1 MPRTHISMG
10 DAGITPRSVTRRD
23 ALRLF
28 MGAGVCA
35 TFFPAVARAE
45 TTQEKLDAAQLSY
58 DEAQSKLDQIG
69 QEYSAIADQLSQ
81 TQAQVGDLSS
91 QIDAKQAEI
100 EQKQTEIDAKQAE
113 VEAKQQ
119 QLGDRM
125 CSAYKSGGSS
135 VLDILLSSATFE
147 ELTSN
152 IYYLDKISAA
162 DQAMISEVKDL
173 KAELE
178 SQKSSLEA
186 EKAELESQ
194 KSQLESLQSQQE
206 QQLEEAQAKQAEAQD
221 LVSNL
226 SSEVKE
232 LMAQRDAELL
242 AAQKAAEEAARQ
254 VRRLRLG
261 RQPDHHGQRQPC
273 RRAVGRLLRA
283 VPGLRPV
290 RRMGHARVC
299 RGGPERRRWQRV
311 RHVQLVLLHV
321 RFQHPA
327 GHDRRMPVRPVQL
340 CGRDLR
346 SRGHLPGQQ
355 HGARQRERPS
365 AHEQPLCLGE
375 RVQRHVHRA
384 LRLAG
389 RRGALVALPKGSHDS
404 DGPGPCWRLPQ
415 PACLILPGACIWPPD
430 HLRWQKA

>member
-1 MPRTHISMG
+1 MSRKRIDSSEVGLTPRT
-10 DAGITPRSVTRRD
+10 VTRRD
-23 ALRLF
+23 ALRILI
-28 MGAGVCA
+28 GAGMCA
-35 TFFPAVARAE
+35 VLSPVIARAA

-194 KSQLESLQSQQE
+194 KSELETLQAQQE

-254 VRRLRLG
+254 EEERRKAAAAAAAAAANKNNGSSGGSGSGGSQTITGNGSLAAVQSAAYSVPSPGSGLCAAWVTRVFAAAGLNVGGGNACDMYNWYCYTSVSNIQPGMIVACPSAPYSSAAVIYGHVGIYLGNNTVRDNASGRLRTSSLSAWVSEYSVTSTVRCGWLG
-261 RQPDHHGQRQPC
+261 G
-273 RRAVGRLLRA
+273 
-283 VPGLRPV
+283 
-290 RRMGHARVC
+290 
-299 RGGPERRRWQRV
+299 
-311 RHVQLVLLHV
+311 
-321 RFQHPA
+321 
-327 GHDRRMPVRPVQL
+327 
-340 CGRDLR
+340 
-346 SRGHLPGQQ
+346 
-355 HGARQRERPS
+355 
-365 AHEQPLCLGE
+365 
-375 RVQRHVHRA
+375 
-384 LRLAG
+384 
-389 RRGALVALPKGSHDS
+389 VALS
-404 DGPGPCWRLPQ
+404 
-415 PACLILPGACIWPPD
+415 
-430 HLRWQKA
+430 

>member
-1 MPRTHISMG
+1 MSRKRIDSSEVGLTPRT
-10 DAGITPRSVTRRD
+10 VTRRD
-23 ALRLF
+23 ALRILI
-28 MGAGVCA
+28 GAGMCA
-35 TFFPAVARAE
+35 VLSPAIARAA

-91 QIDAKQAEI
+91 QIDAKQAE
-100 EQKQTEIDAKQAE
+100 

-119 QLGDRM
+119 QLGERM

-178 SQKSSLEA
+178 SQKSSLET

-194 KSQLESLQSQQE
+194 KSELETLQAQQE

-254 VRRLRLG
+254 EEERRKAAAAAANKNNGSSGGSSSGGSQTITGNGSLAAVQSAAYSVPSPGSGLCAAWVTRVFAAAGLNVGGGNACDMYNWYCYTSVSNIQPGMIVACPSAPYSSAAMIYGHVGIYLGNNTVRDNASGRLRTSSLSAWVSEYSVTSTVRCGWLG
-261 RQPDHHGQRQPC
+261 G
-273 RRAVGRLLRA
+273 
-283 VPGLRPV
+283 
-290 RRMGHARVC
+290 
-299 RGGPERRRWQRV
+299 
-311 RHVQLVLLHV
+311 
-321 RFQHPA
+321 
-327 GHDRRMPVRPVQL
+327 
-340 CGRDLR
+340 
-346 SRGHLPGQQ
+346 
-355 HGARQRERPS
+355 
-365 AHEQPLCLGE
+365 
-375 RVQRHVHRA
+375 
-384 LRLAG
+384 
-389 RRGALVALPKGSHDS
+389 VALS
-404 DGPGPCWRLPQ
+404 
-415 PACLILPGACIWPPD
+415 
-430 HLRWQKA
+430 

>member
-1 MPRTHISMG
+1 MSRKRIDSSEVGLTPRT
-10 DAGITPRSVTRRD
+10 VTRRD
-23 ALRLF
+23 ALRILI
-28 MGAGVCA
+28 GAGMCA
-35 TFFPAVARAE
+35 VLSPVIARAA

-178 SQKSSLEA
+178 SQKSSLET

-194 KSQLESLQSQQE
+194 KSELETLQAQQE

-242 AAQKAAEEAARQ
+242 AAQKAAEEAARREEERRKAAAAANKNNGSSGGSGSGGSQ
-254 VRRLRLG
+254 TITGNGSLAAVQSAAYSVPSPGSGLCAAWVTRVFAAAGLNVGGGNACDMYNWYCYTSVSNIQPGMIVACPSAPYSSAAVIYGHVGIYLGNNTVRDNASGRLRTSSLSSWVSEYSVTSTVRCGWLG
-261 RQPDHHGQRQPC
+261 G
-273 RRAVGRLLRA
+273 
-283 VPGLRPV
+283 
-290 RRMGHARVC
+290 
-299 RGGPERRRWQRV
+299 
-311 RHVQLVLLHV
+311 
-321 RFQHPA
+321 
-327 GHDRRMPVRPVQL
+327 
-340 CGRDLR
+340 
-346 SRGHLPGQQ
+346 
-355 HGARQRERPS
+355 
-365 AHEQPLCLGE
+365 
-375 RVQRHVHRA
+375 
-384 LRLAG
+384 
-389 RRGALVALPKGSHDS
+389 VALS
-404 DGPGPCWRLPQ
+404 
-415 PACLILPGACIWPPD
+415 
-430 HLRWQKA
+430 

>member
-1 MPRTHISMG
+1 MSRKRIDSSEVGLTPRT
-10 DAGITPRSVTRRD
+10 VTRRD
-23 ALRLF
+23 ALRILI
-28 MGAGVCA
+28 GAGMCA
-35 TFFPAVARAE
+35 VLSPVIARAA

-178 SQKSSLEA
+178 RQKS
-186 EKAELESQ
+186 ELET
-194 KSQLESLQSQQE
+194 LQAQQE

-242 AAQKAAEEAARQ
+242 AAQQAAEEAARREEERRKAAAAANKNNGSSGGSSSGGSGSGGSQ
-254 VRRLRLG
+254 TITGNGSLAAVQSAAYSVPSPGSGLCAAWVTRVFAAAGLNVGGGNACDMYNWYCYTSVSNIQPGMIVACPSAPYSSAAVIYGHVGIYLGNNTVRDNASGRLRTSSLSAWVSEYSVTSTVRCGWLG
-261 RQPDHHGQRQPC
+261 G
-273 RRAVGRLLRA
+273 
-283 VPGLRPV
+283 
-290 RRMGHARVC
+290 
-299 RGGPERRRWQRV
+299 
-311 RHVQLVLLHV
+311 
-321 RFQHPA
+321 
-327 GHDRRMPVRPVQL
+327 
-340 CGRDLR
+340 
-346 SRGHLPGQQ
+346 
-355 HGARQRERPS
+355 
-365 AHEQPLCLGE
+365 
-375 RVQRHVHRA
+375 
-384 LRLAG
+384 
-389 RRGALVALPKGSHDS
+389 VALS
-404 DGPGPCWRLPQ
+404 
-415 PACLILPGACIWPPD
+415 
-430 HLRWQKA
+430 

>member
-1 MPRTHISMG
+1 MSRKRIDSSEVGLTPRT
-10 DAGITPRSVTRRD
+10 VTRRD
-23 ALRLF
+23 ALRILI
-28 MGAGVCA
+28 GAGMCA
-35 TFFPAVARAE
+35 VLSPAIAHAA

-178 SQKSSLEA
+178 SQKSSLET

-194 KSQLESLQSQQE
+194 KSELETLQAQQE

-242 AAQKAAEEAARQ
+242 AAQKAAEEAARREEERRKAAAAANKNNGSSGGSSSGGSQ
-254 VRRLRLG
+254 TITGNGSLAAVQSAAYSVPSPGSGLCAAWVTRVFAAAGLNVGGGNACDMYNWYCYTSVSNIQPGMIVACPSAPYSSAAVIYGHVGIYLGNNTVRDNASGRLRTSSLSAWVSEYSVTSTVRCGWLG
-261 RQPDHHGQRQPC
+261 G
-273 RRAVGRLLRA
+273 
-283 VPGLRPV
+283 
-290 RRMGHARVC
+290 
-299 RGGPERRRWQRV
+299 
-311 RHVQLVLLHV
+311 
-321 RFQHPA
+321 
-327 GHDRRMPVRPVQL
+327 
-340 CGRDLR
+340 
-346 SRGHLPGQQ
+346 
-355 HGARQRERPS
+355 
-365 AHEQPLCLGE
+365 
-375 RVQRHVHRA
+375 
-384 LRLAG
+384 
-389 RRGALVALPKGSHDS
+389 VALS
-404 DGPGPCWRLPQ
+404 
-415 PACLILPGACIWPPD
+415 
-430 HLRWQKA
+430 

>member
-1 MPRTHISMG
+1 MSRKRIDSSEVGLTPRT
-10 DAGITPRSVTRRD
+10 VTRRD
-23 ALRLF
+23 ALRILI
-28 MGAGVCA
+28 GAGMCA
-35 TFFPAVARAE
+35 VLSPVIARAA

-113 VEAKQQ
+113 VEAKQE

-254 VRRLRLG
+254 EEERRKAAAAAAAAAANKNNGSSGGSGSGGSQTITGNGSLAAVQSAAYSVPSPGSGLCAAWVTRVFAAAGLNVGGGNACDMYNWYCYTSVSNIQPGMIVACPSAPYSSAAVIYGHVGIYLGNNTVRDNASGRLRTSSLSAWVSEYSVTSTVRCGWLG
-261 RQPDHHGQRQPC
+261 G
-273 RRAVGRLLRA
+273 VSL
-283 VPGLRPV
+283 
-290 RRMGHARVC
+290 
-299 RGGPERRRWQRV
+299 
-311 RHVQLVLLHV
+311 
-321 RFQHPA
+321 
-327 GHDRRMPVRPVQL
+327 
-340 CGRDLR
+340 
-346 SRGHLPGQQ
+346 S
-355 HGARQRERPS
+355 
-365 AHEQPLCLGE
+365 
-375 RVQRHVHRA
+375 
-384 LRLAG
+384 
-389 RRGALVALPKGSHDS
+389 
-404 DGPGPCWRLPQ
+404 
-415 PACLILPGACIWPPD
+415 
-430 HLRWQKA
+430 

>member
-1 MPRTHISMG
+1 MSRKRIDSSEVGLTPRT
-10 DAGITPRSVTRRD
+10 VTRRD
-23 ALRLF
+23 ALRILI
-28 MGAGVCA
+28 GAGMCA
-35 TFFPAVARAE
+35 VLSPVIARAA

-178 SQKSSLEA
+178 SQKSSLET

-194 KSQLESLQSQQE
+194 KSELETLQAQQE

-242 AAQKAAEEAARQ
+242 AAQKAAEEAARREEERRKAAAAANKNNGSSGGSSSGGSGSGGSQ
-254 VRRLRLG
+254 TITGNGSLAAVQSAAYSVPSPGSGLCAAWVTRVFAAAGLNVGGGNACDMYNWYCYTSVSNIQPGMIVACPSAPYSSAAVIYGHVGIYLGNNTVRDNASGRLRTSSLSAWGSEYSVTSTVRCGWLG
-261 RQPDHHGQRQPC
+261 G
-273 RRAVGRLLRA
+273 
-283 VPGLRPV
+283 
-290 RRMGHARVC
+290 
-299 RGGPERRRWQRV
+299 
-311 RHVQLVLLHV
+311 
-321 RFQHPA
+321 
-327 GHDRRMPVRPVQL
+327 
-340 CGRDLR
+340 
-346 SRGHLPGQQ
+346 
-355 HGARQRERPS
+355 
-365 AHEQPLCLGE
+365 
-375 RVQRHVHRA
+375 
-384 LRLAG
+384 
-389 RRGALVALPKGSHDS
+389 VALS
-404 DGPGPCWRLPQ
+404 
-415 PACLILPGACIWPPD
+415 
-430 HLRWQKA
+430 

>member
-1 MPRTHISMG
+1 MSRKRIDSSEVGLTPRT
-10 DAGITPRSVTRRD
+10 VTRRD
-23 ALRLF
+23 ALRILI
-28 MGAGVCA
+28 GAGMCA
-35 TFFPAVARAE
+35 VLSPVIARAA

-135 VLDILLSSATFE
+135 VLDILLSSATLE

-178 SQKSSLEA
+178 SQKSSLET

-254 VRRLRLG
+254 EEERRKAAAAAAAAAANKNNGSSGGSGSGGSQTITGNGSLAAVQSAAYSVPSPGSGLCAAWVTRVFAAAGLSVGGGNACDMYNWYCYTSVSNIQPGMIVACPSAPYSSAAVIYGHVGIYLGNNTVRDNASGRLRTSSLSAWVSEYSVTSTVRCGWLG
-261 RQPDHHGQRQPC
+261 G
-273 RRAVGRLLRA
+273 
-283 VPGLRPV
+283 
-290 RRMGHARVC
+290 
-299 RGGPERRRWQRV
+299 
-311 RHVQLVLLHV
+311 
-321 RFQHPA
+321 
-327 GHDRRMPVRPVQL
+327 
-340 CGRDLR
+340 
-346 SRGHLPGQQ
+346 
-355 HGARQRERPS
+355 
-365 AHEQPLCLGE
+365 
-375 RVQRHVHRA
+375 
-384 LRLAG
+384 
-389 RRGALVALPKGSHDS
+389 VALS
-404 DGPGPCWRLPQ
+404 
-415 PACLILPGACIWPPD
+415 
-430 HLRWQKA
+430 

>member
-1 MPRTHISMG
+1 MSRKRIDSSEVGLTPRT
-10 DAGITPRSVTRRD
+10 VTRRD
-23 ALRLF
+23 ALRILI
-28 MGAGVCA
+28 GAGMCA
-35 TFFPAVARAE
+35 VLSPVIARAA

-113 VEAKQQ
+113 VEAKQE

-178 SQKSSLEA
+178 SQKSSLET

-194 KSQLESLQSQQE
+194 KSELETLQAQQE

-254 VRRLRLG
+254 EEERRKAAAAAAAAAANKNNGSSGGSGSGGSQTITGNGSLAAVQSAAYSVPSPGSGLCAAWVTRVFAAAGLNVGGGNACDMYNWYCYTSISNIQPGMIVACPSAPYSSAAMIYGHVGIYLGNNTVRDNASGRLRTSSLSAWVSEYSVTSTVRCGWLG
-261 RQPDHHGQRQPC
+261 G
-273 RRAVGRLLRA
+273 
-283 VPGLRPV
+283 
-290 RRMGHARVC
+290 
-299 RGGPERRRWQRV
+299 
-311 RHVQLVLLHV
+311 
-321 RFQHPA
+321 
-327 GHDRRMPVRPVQL
+327 
-340 CGRDLR
+340 
-346 SRGHLPGQQ
+346 
-355 HGARQRERPS
+355 
-365 AHEQPLCLGE
+365 
-375 RVQRHVHRA
+375 
-384 LRLAG
+384 
-389 RRGALVALPKGSHDS
+389 VALS
-404 DGPGPCWRLPQ
+404 
-415 PACLILPGACIWPPD
+415 
-430 HLRWQKA
+430 

>member
-1 MPRTHISMG
+1 MSRKRIDSSEVGLTPRT
-10 DAGITPRSVTRRD
+10 VTRRD
-23 ALRLF
+23 ALRILI
-28 MGAGVCA
+28 GAGMCA
-35 TFFPAVARAE
+35 VLSPVIARAA

-113 VEAKQQ
+113 VEAKQE

-206 QQLEEAQAKQAEAQD
+206 QQLEEAQAKQAEAEE

-254 VRRLRLG
+254 EEERRKAAAAAANKNNGSSGGSGSGGSQTITGNGSLAAVQSAAYSVPSPGSGLCAAWVTRVFAAAGLNVGGGNACDMYNWYCYTSVSNIQPGMIVACPSAPYSSAAVIYGHVGIYLGNNTVRDNASGRLRTSSLSAWVSEYSVTSTVRCGWLG
-261 RQPDHHGQRQPC
+261 G
-273 RRAVGRLLRA
+273 
-283 VPGLRPV
+283 
-290 RRMGHARVC
+290 
-299 RGGPERRRWQRV
+299 
-311 RHVQLVLLHV
+311 
-321 RFQHPA
+321 
-327 GHDRRMPVRPVQL
+327 
-340 CGRDLR
+340 
-346 SRGHLPGQQ
+346 
-355 HGARQRERPS
+355 
-365 AHEQPLCLGE
+365 
-375 RVQRHVHRA
+375 
-384 LRLAG
+384 
-389 RRGALVALPKGSHDS
+389 VALS
-404 DGPGPCWRLPQ
+404 
-415 PACLILPGACIWPPD
+415 
-430 HLRWQKA
+430 

>member
-1 MPRTHISMG
+1 MSRKRIDSSEVGLTPRT
-10 DAGITPRSVTRRD
+10 VTRRD
-23 ALRLF
+23 ALRILI
-28 MGAGVCA
+28 GAGMCA
-35 TFFPAVARAE
+35 VLSPVIARAA

-113 VEAKQQ
+113 VEAKQE

-254 VRRLRLG
+254 EEERRKAAAAAAAAAANKNNGSSGGSNSGGSQTITGNGSLAAVQSAAYSVPSPGSGLCAAWVTRVFAAAGLNVGGGNACDMYNWYCYTSVSNIQPGMIVACPSAPYSSAAVIYGHVGIYLGNNTVRDNASGRLRTSSLSAWVSEYSVTSTVRCGWLG
-261 RQPDHHGQRQPC
+261 G
-273 RRAVGRLLRA
+273 
-283 VPGLRPV
+283 
-290 RRMGHARVC
+290 
-299 RGGPERRRWQRV
+299 
-311 RHVQLVLLHV
+311 
-321 RFQHPA
+321 
-327 GHDRRMPVRPVQL
+327 
-340 CGRDLR
+340 
-346 SRGHLPGQQ
+346 
-355 HGARQRERPS
+355 
-365 AHEQPLCLGE
+365 
-375 RVQRHVHRA
+375 
-384 LRLAG
+384 
-389 RRGALVALPKGSHDS
+389 VALS
-404 DGPGPCWRLPQ
+404 
-415 PACLILPGACIWPPD
+415 
-430 HLRWQKA
+430 

>member
-1 MPRTHISMG
+1 MSRKRIDSSEVGLTPRTG
-10 DAGITPRSVTRRD
+10 TRRD
-23 ALRLF
+23 ALRILI
-28 MGAGVCA
+28 GAGMCA
-35 TFFPAVARAE
+35 VLSPAIARAA

-119 QLGDRM
+119 QLGERM

-178 SQKSSLEA
+178 SQKS
-186 EKAELESQ
+186 ELET
-194 KSQLESLQSQQE
+194 LQAQQE

-242 AAQKAAEEAARQ
+242 AAQQAAEEAARQ
-254 VRRLRLG
+254 EEERRKAAAAAANKNNGSSGGSSSGGSNSGGSQTITGNGSLAAVQSAAYSVPSPGSGLCAAWVTRVFAAAGLNVGGGNACDMYNWYCYTSVSNIQPGMIVACPSAPYSSAAVIYGHVGIYLGNNTVRDNASGRLRTSSLSAWVSEYSVTSTVRCGWLG
-261 RQPDHHGQRQPC
+261 G
-273 RRAVGRLLRA
+273 
-283 VPGLRPV
+283 
-290 RRMGHARVC
+290 
-299 RGGPERRRWQRV
+299 
-311 RHVQLVLLHV
+311 
-321 RFQHPA
+321 
-327 GHDRRMPVRPVQL
+327 
-340 CGRDLR
+340 
-346 SRGHLPGQQ
+346 
-355 HGARQRERPS
+355 
-365 AHEQPLCLGE
+365 
-375 RVQRHVHRA
+375 
-384 LRLAG
+384 
-389 RRGALVALPKGSHDS
+389 VALS
-404 DGPGPCWRLPQ
+404 
-415 PACLILPGACIWPPD
+415 
-430 HLRWQKA
+430 

>member
-1 MPRTHISMG
+1 MSRKRIDSSEVGLTPRT
-10 DAGITPRSVTRRD
+10 VTRRD
-23 ALRLF
+23 ALRILI
-28 MGAGVCA
+28 GAGMCA
-35 TFFPAVARAE
+35 VLSPAIARAA

-119 QLGDRM
+119 QLGERM

-162 DQAMISEVKDL
+162 DRAMISEVKDL

-178 SQKSSLEA
+178 SQKSSLET

-194 KSQLESLQSQQE
+194 NSELETLQAQQE

-242 AAQKAAEEAARQ
+242 AAEEAARQ
-254 VRRLRLG
+254 EEERRKAAAAASKNNGSSGGSSSGGSSSGGSQTITGNGSLAAVQSAAYSVPSPGSGLCAAWVTRVFAAAGLNVGGGNACDMYNWYCYTSVSNIQPGMIVACPSAPYSSAAMIYGHVGIYLGNNTVRDNASGRLRTSSLSAWVREYSVTSTVRCGWLG
-261 RQPDHHGQRQPC
+261 G
-273 RRAVGRLLRA
+273 
-283 VPGLRPV
+283 
-290 RRMGHARVC
+290 
-299 RGGPERRRWQRV
+299 
-311 RHVQLVLLHV
+311 
-321 RFQHPA
+321 
-327 GHDRRMPVRPVQL
+327 
-340 CGRDLR
+340 
-346 SRGHLPGQQ
+346 
-355 HGARQRERPS
+355 
-365 AHEQPLCLGE
+365 
-375 RVQRHVHRA
+375 
-384 LRLAG
+384 
-389 RRGALVALPKGSHDS
+389 VALS
-404 DGPGPCWRLPQ
+404 
-415 PACLILPGACIWPPD
+415 
-430 HLRWQKA
+430 

>member
-1 MPRTHISMG
+1 MSRKRIDSSEVGLTPRT
-10 DAGITPRSVTRRD
+10 VTRRD
-23 ALRLF
+23 ALRILI
-28 MGAGVCA
+28 GAGMCA
-35 TFFPAVARAE
+35 VLSPVIARAA

-91 QIDAKQAEI
+91 QIDAKQAEV

-254 VRRLRLG
+254 EEERRKAAAAAAAAAANKNNGSSGGSGSGGSQTITGNGSLAAVQSAAYSVPSPGSGLCAAWVTRVFAAAGLNVGGGNACDMYNWYCYTSVSNIQPGMIVACPSAPYSSAAVIYGHVGIYLGNNTVRDNASGRLRTSSLSAWVSEYSVTSTVRCGWLG
-261 RQPDHHGQRQPC
+261 G
-273 RRAVGRLLRA
+273 
-283 VPGLRPV
+283 
-290 RRMGHARVC
+290 
-299 RGGPERRRWQRV
+299 
-311 RHVQLVLLHV
+311 
-321 RFQHPA
+321 
-327 GHDRRMPVRPVQL
+327 
-340 CGRDLR
+340 
-346 SRGHLPGQQ
+346 
-355 HGARQRERPS
+355 
-365 AHEQPLCLGE
+365 
-375 RVQRHVHRA
+375 
-384 LRLAG
+384 
-389 RRGALVALPKGSHDS
+389 VALS
-404 DGPGPCWRLPQ
+404 
-415 PACLILPGACIWPPD
+415 
-430 HLRWQKA
+430 

>member
-1 MPRTHISMG
+1 MSRKRIDSSEVGLTPRT
-10 DAGITPRSVTRRD
+10 VTRRD
-23 ALRLF
+23 ALRILI
-28 MGAGVCA
+28 GAGMCA
-35 TFFPAVARAE
+35 VLSPVIARAA

-178 SQKSSLEA
+178 SQKS
-186 EKAELESQ
+186 ELET
-194 KSQLESLQSQQE
+194 LQAQQE

-242 AAQKAAEEAARQ
+242 AAQQAAEEAARREEERRKAAAAANKNNGSSGGSSSGGSGSGGSQ
-254 VRRLRLG
+254 TITGNGSLAAVQSAAYSVPSPGSGLCAAWVTRVFAAAGLNVGGGNACDMYNWYCYTSVSNIQPGMIVACPSAPYSSAAVIYGHVGIYLGNNTVRDNASGRLRTSSLSAWVSEYSVTSTVRCGWLG
-261 RQPDHHGQRQPC
+261 G
-273 RRAVGRLLRA
+273 
-283 VPGLRPV
+283 
-290 RRMGHARVC
+290 
-299 RGGPERRRWQRV
+299 
-311 RHVQLVLLHV
+311 
-321 RFQHPA
+321 
-327 GHDRRMPVRPVQL
+327 
-340 CGRDLR
+340 
-346 SRGHLPGQQ
+346 
-355 HGARQRERPS
+355 
-365 AHEQPLCLGE
+365 
-375 RVQRHVHRA
+375 
-384 LRLAG
+384 
-389 RRGALVALPKGSHDS
+389 VALS
-404 DGPGPCWRLPQ
+404 
-415 PACLILPGACIWPPD
+415 
-430 HLRWQKA
+430 

>member
-1 MPRTHISMG
+1 MSRKRIDSSEVGLTPRT
-10 DAGITPRSVTRRD
+10 VTRRD
-23 ALRLF
+23 ALRILI
-28 MGAGVCA
+28 GAGMCA
-35 TFFPAVARAE
+35 VLSPVIARAA

-178 SQKSSLEA
+178 RQKSSLET

-194 KSQLESLQSQQE
+194 KSELETLQAQQE

-242 AAQKAAEEAARQ
+242 AAQQAAEEAARREEERRKAAAAANKNNGSSGGSSSGGSQ
-254 VRRLRLG
+254 TITGNGSLAAVQSAAYSVPSPGSGLCAAWVTRVFAAAGLNVGGGNACDMYNWYCYTSVSNIQPGMIVACPSAPYSSAAVIYGHVGIYLGNNTVRDNASGRLRTSSLSAWVSEYSVTSTVRCGWLG
-261 RQPDHHGQRQPC
+261 G
-273 RRAVGRLLRA
+273 
-283 VPGLRPV
+283 
-290 RRMGHARVC
+290 
-299 RGGPERRRWQRV
+299 
-311 RHVQLVLLHV
+311 
-321 RFQHPA
+321 
-327 GHDRRMPVRPVQL
+327 
-340 CGRDLR
+340 
-346 SRGHLPGQQ
+346 
-355 HGARQRERPS
+355 
-365 AHEQPLCLGE
+365 
-375 RVQRHVHRA
+375 
-384 LRLAG
+384 
-389 RRGALVALPKGSHDS
+389 VALS
-404 DGPGPCWRLPQ
+404 
-415 PACLILPGACIWPPD
+415 
-430 HLRWQKA
+430 

>member
-1 MPRTHISMG
+1 MSRKRIDSSEVGLTPRT
-10 DAGITPRSVTRRD
+10 VTRRD
-23 ALRLF
+23 ALRILI
-28 MGAGVCA
+28 GAGMCA
-35 TFFPAVARAE
+35 VLSPVIARAA

-254 VRRLRLG
+254 EEERRKAAAAANKNNGSSGGSGSGGSQTITGNGSLAAVRSAAYSVPSPGSGLCAAWVTRVFAAAGLNVGGGNACDMYNWYCYTSVSNIQPGMIVACPSAPYSSAAVIYGHVGIYLGNNTVRDNASGRLRTSSLSAWVSEYSVTSTVRCGWLG
-261 RQPDHHGQRQPC
+261 G
-273 RRAVGRLLRA
+273 
-283 VPGLRPV
+283 
-290 RRMGHARVC
+290 
-299 RGGPERRRWQRV
+299 
-311 RHVQLVLLHV
+311 
-321 RFQHPA
+321 
-327 GHDRRMPVRPVQL
+327 
-340 CGRDLR
+340 
-346 SRGHLPGQQ
+346 
-355 HGARQRERPS
+355 
-365 AHEQPLCLGE
+365 
-375 RVQRHVHRA
+375 
-384 LRLAG
+384 
-389 RRGALVALPKGSHDS
+389 VALS
-404 DGPGPCWRLPQ
+404 
-415 PACLILPGACIWPPD
+415 
-430 HLRWQKA
+430 

>member
-1 MPRTHISMG
+1 MSRKRIDSSEVGLTPRT
-10 DAGITPRSVTRRD
+10 VTRRD
-23 ALRLF
+23 ALRILI
-28 MGAGVCA
+28 GAGMCA
-35 TFFPAVARAE
+35 VLSPVIARAA

-113 VEAKQQ
+113 VEAKQE

-254 VRRLRLG
+254 EEERRKAAAAAAAAAANKNNGSSGGSSSGGSQTITGNGSLAAVQSAAYSVPSPGSGLCAAWVTRVFAAAGLNVGGGNACDMYNWYCYTSVSNIQPGMIVACPSAPYSSAAMIYGHVGIYLGNNTVRDNASGRLRTSSLSAWVSEYSVTSTVRCGWLG
-261 RQPDHHGQRQPC
+261 G
-273 RRAVGRLLRA
+273 
-283 VPGLRPV
+283 
-290 RRMGHARVC
+290 
-299 RGGPERRRWQRV
+299 
-311 RHVQLVLLHV
+311 
-321 RFQHPA
+321 
-327 GHDRRMPVRPVQL
+327 
-340 CGRDLR
+340 
-346 SRGHLPGQQ
+346 
-355 HGARQRERPS
+355 
-365 AHEQPLCLGE
+365 
-375 RVQRHVHRA
+375 
-384 LRLAG
+384 
-389 RRGALVALPKGSHDS
+389 VALS
-404 DGPGPCWRLPQ
+404 
-415 PACLILPGACIWPPD
+415 
-430 HLRWQKA
+430 

>member
-1 MPRTHISMG
+1 MSRKRIDSSEVGLTPRT
-10 DAGITPRSVTRRD
+10 VTRRD
-23 ALRLF
+23 ALRILI
-28 MGAGVCA
+28 GAGMCA
-35 TFFPAVARAE
+35 VLSPVIARAA

-91 QIDAKQAEI
+91 QIDVKQAEI

-113 VEAKQQ
+113 VEAKQE

-242 AAQKAAEEAARQ
+242 AAQQAAEEAARQ
-254 VRRLRLG
+254 EEERRKAAAAAAAAAANKNNGSSGGSNSGGSQTITGNGSLAAVQSAAYSVPSPGSGLCAAWVTRVFAAAGLNVGGGNACDMYNWYCYTSVSNIQPGMIVACPSAPYSSAAMIYGHVGIYLGNNTVRDNASGRLRTSSLSAWVSEYSVTSTVRCGWLG
-261 RQPDHHGQRQPC
+261 G
-273 RRAVGRLLRA
+273 
-283 VPGLRPV
+283 
-290 RRMGHARVC
+290 
-299 RGGPERRRWQRV
+299 
-311 RHVQLVLLHV
+311 
-321 RFQHPA
+321 
-327 GHDRRMPVRPVQL
+327 
-340 CGRDLR
+340 
-346 SRGHLPGQQ
+346 
-355 HGARQRERPS
+355 
-365 AHEQPLCLGE
+365 
-375 RVQRHVHRA
+375 
-384 LRLAG
+384 
-389 RRGALVALPKGSHDS
+389 VALS
-404 DGPGPCWRLPQ
+404 
-415 PACLILPGACIWPPD
+415 
-430 HLRWQKA
+430 

>member
-1 MPRTHISMG
+1 MSRKRIDSSEVGLTPRT
-10 DAGITPRSVTRRD
+10 VTRRD
-23 ALRLF
+23 ALRILI
-28 MGAGVCA
+28 GAGMCA
-35 TFFPAVARAE
+35 VLSPVIARAA

-113 VEAKQQ
+113 VEAKQE

-178 SQKSSLEA
+178 SQKSSLET

-194 KSQLESLQSQQE
+194 KSELETLQAQQE
-206 QQLEEAQAKQAEAQD
+206 QQLEEGQAKQAEAQD

-242 AAQKAAEEAARQ
+242 AAQQAAEEAARQ
-254 VRRLRLG
+254 EEERRKAAAAAAANKNNGSSGGSSSGGSQTITGNGSLAAVQSAAYSVPSPGSGLCAAWVTRVFAAAGLNVGGGNACDMYNWYCYTSVSNIQPGMIVACPSAPYSSAAVIYGHVGIYLGNNTVRDNASGRLRTSSLSAWVSEYSVTSTVRCGWLG
-261 RQPDHHGQRQPC
+261 G
-273 RRAVGRLLRA
+273 
-283 VPGLRPV
+283 
-290 RRMGHARVC
+290 
-299 RGGPERRRWQRV
+299 
-311 RHVQLVLLHV
+311 
-321 RFQHPA
+321 
-327 GHDRRMPVRPVQL
+327 
-340 CGRDLR
+340 
-346 SRGHLPGQQ
+346 
-355 HGARQRERPS
+355 
-365 AHEQPLCLGE
+365 
-375 RVQRHVHRA
+375 
-384 LRLAG
+384 
-389 RRGALVALPKGSHDS
+389 VALS
-404 DGPGPCWRLPQ
+404 
-415 PACLILPGACIWPPD
+415 
-430 HLRWQKA
+430 

>member
-1 MPRTHISMG
+1 MSRKRIDSSEVGLTPRT
-10 DAGITPRSVTRRD
+10 VTRRD
-23 ALRLF
+23 ALCILI
-28 MGAGVCA
+28 GAGMCA
-35 TFFPAVARAE
+35 VLSPVIARAA

-113 VEAKQQ
+113 VEAKQE

-254 VRRLRLG
+254 EERRKAAAAANKNNGSSGGSSSGGSSSGGSGSGGSQTITGNGSLAAVQSAAYSVPSPGSGLCAAWVTRVFAAAGLNVGGGNACDMYNWYCYTSVSNIQPGMIVACPSAPYSSAAVIYGHVGIYLGNNTVRDNASGRLRTSSLSAWVSEYSVTSTVRCGWLG
-261 RQPDHHGQRQPC
+261 G
-273 RRAVGRLLRA
+273 
-283 VPGLRPV
+283 
-290 RRMGHARVC
+290 
-299 RGGPERRRWQRV
+299 
-311 RHVQLVLLHV
+311 
-321 RFQHPA
+321 
-327 GHDRRMPVRPVQL
+327 
-340 CGRDLR
+340 
-346 SRGHLPGQQ
+346 
-355 HGARQRERPS
+355 
-365 AHEQPLCLGE
+365 
-375 RVQRHVHRA
+375 
-384 LRLAG
+384 
-389 RRGALVALPKGSHDS
+389 VALS
-404 DGPGPCWRLPQ
+404 
-415 PACLILPGACIWPPD
+415 
-430 HLRWQKA
+430 

>member
-1 MPRTHISMG
+1 MSRKRIDSSEVGLTPRT
-10 DAGITPRSVTRRD
+10 VTRRD
-23 ALRLF
+23 ALRILI
-28 MGAGVCA
+28 GAGMCA
-35 TFFPAVARAE
+35 VLSPVIARAA

-100 EQKQTEIDAKQAE
+100 EQKQEEIDAKQAE

-206 QQLEEAQAKQAEAQD
+206 QQLDEAQAKQAEAQD

-254 VRRLRLG
+254 EEERRKAAAAAAAAAANKNNGSSGGSGSGGSQTITGNGSLAAVQSAAYSVPSPGSGLCAAWVTRVFAAAGLNVGGGNACDMYNWYCYTSVSNIQPGMIVACPSAPYSSAAVIYGHVGIYLGNNTVRDNASGRLRTSSLSAWVSEYSVTSTVRCGWLG
-261 RQPDHHGQRQPC
+261 G
-273 RRAVGRLLRA
+273 
-283 VPGLRPV
+283 
-290 RRMGHARVC
+290 
-299 RGGPERRRWQRV
+299 
-311 RHVQLVLLHV
+311 
-321 RFQHPA
+321 
-327 GHDRRMPVRPVQL
+327 
-340 CGRDLR
+340 
-346 SRGHLPGQQ
+346 
-355 HGARQRERPS
+355 
-365 AHEQPLCLGE
+365 
-375 RVQRHVHRA
+375 
-384 LRLAG
+384 
-389 RRGALVALPKGSHDS
+389 VALS
-404 DGPGPCWRLPQ
+404 
-415 PACLILPGACIWPPD
+415 
-430 HLRWQKA
+430 

>member
-1 MPRTHISMG
+1 MSRKRIDSSEVGLTPRT
-10 DAGITPRSVTRRD
+10 VTRRD
-23 ALRLF
+23 ALRILI
-28 MGAGVCA
+28 GAGMCA
-35 TFFPAVARAE
+35 VLCPVIARAA

-100 EQKQTEIDAKQAE
+100 EQKQEEIDAKQAE

-254 VRRLRLG
+254 EEERRKAAAAAAAAAANKNNGSSGGSGSGGSQTITGNGSLAAVQSAAYSVPSPGSGLCAAWVTRVFAAAGLNVGGGNACDMYNWYCYTSVSNIQPGMIVACPSAPYSSAAVIYGHVGIYLGNNTVRDNASGRLRTSSLSAWVSEYSVTSTVRCGWLG
-261 RQPDHHGQRQPC
+261 G
-273 RRAVGRLLRA
+273 
-283 VPGLRPV
+283 
-290 RRMGHARVC
+290 
-299 RGGPERRRWQRV
+299 
-311 RHVQLVLLHV
+311 
-321 RFQHPA
+321 
-327 GHDRRMPVRPVQL
+327 
-340 CGRDLR
+340 
-346 SRGHLPGQQ
+346 
-355 HGARQRERPS
+355 
-365 AHEQPLCLGE
+365 
-375 RVQRHVHRA
+375 
-384 LRLAG
+384 
-389 RRGALVALPKGSHDS
+389 VALS
-404 DGPGPCWRLPQ
+404 
-415 PACLILPGACIWPPD
+415 
-430 HLRWQKA
+430 

>member
-1 MPRTHISMG
+1 MSRKRIDSSEVGLTPRT
-10 DAGITPRSVTRRD
+10 VTRRD
-23 ALRLF
+23 ALRILI
-28 MGAGVCA
+28 GAGMCA
-35 TFFPAVARAE
+35 VLSPVIARAA

-100 EQKQTEIDAKQAE
+100 
-113 VEAKQQ
+113 EAKQQ

-178 SQKSSLEA
+178 RQKSSLET

-194 KSQLESLQSQQE
+194 KSELETLQAQQE

-242 AAQKAAEEAARQ
+242 AAQQAAEEAARREEERRKAAAAANKNNGSSGGSSSGGSGSGGSQ
-254 VRRLRLG
+254 TITGNGSLAAVQSAAYSVPSPGSGLCAAWVTRVFAAAGLNVGGGNACDMYNWYCYTSVSNIQPGMIVACPSAPYSSAAVIYGHVGIYLGNNTVRDNASGRLRTSSLSAWVSEYSVTSTVRCGWLG
-261 RQPDHHGQRQPC
+261 G
-273 RRAVGRLLRA
+273 
-283 VPGLRPV
+283 
-290 RRMGHARVC
+290 
-299 RGGPERRRWQRV
+299 
-311 RHVQLVLLHV
+311 
-321 RFQHPA
+321 
-327 GHDRRMPVRPVQL
+327 
-340 CGRDLR
+340 
-346 SRGHLPGQQ
+346 
-355 HGARQRERPS
+355 
-365 AHEQPLCLGE
+365 
-375 RVQRHVHRA
+375 
-384 LRLAG
+384 
-389 RRGALVALPKGSHDS
+389 VALS
-404 DGPGPCWRLPQ
+404 
-415 PACLILPGACIWPPD
+415 
-430 HLRWQKA
+430 

>member
-1 MPRTHISMG
+1 MSRKRIDSSEVGLTPRT
-10 DAGITPRSVTRRD
+10 VTRRD
-23 ALRLF
+23 ALRILI
-28 MGAGVCA
+28 GAGMCA
-35 TFFPAVARAE
+35 VLSPVIARAA

-178 SQKSSLEA
+178 SQKSSLET

-194 KSQLESLQSQQE
+194 KSELETLQAQQE

-254 VRRLRLG
+254 EEERRKAAAAAAAAAANKNNGSSGGSGSGGSQTITGNGSLAAVQSAAYSVPSPGSGLCAAWVTRVFAAAGLNVGGGNACDMYNWYCYTSVSNIQPGMIVACPSAPYSSAAVIYGHVGIYLGNNTVRDNASGRLRTSSLSAWVSEYSVTSTVRCGWLG
-261 RQPDHHGQRQPC
+261 G
-273 RRAVGRLLRA
+273 
-283 VPGLRPV
+283 
-290 RRMGHARVC
+290 
-299 RGGPERRRWQRV
+299 
-311 RHVQLVLLHV
+311 
-321 RFQHPA
+321 
-327 GHDRRMPVRPVQL
+327 
-340 CGRDLR
+340 
-346 SRGHLPGQQ
+346 
-355 HGARQRERPS
+355 
-365 AHEQPLCLGE
+365 
-375 RVQRHVHRA
+375 
-384 LRLAG
+384 
-389 RRGALVALPKGSHDS
+389 VALS
-404 DGPGPCWRLPQ
+404 
-415 PACLILPGACIWPPD
+415 
-430 HLRWQKA
+430 

>member
-1 MPRTHISMG
+1 MSRKRIDSSEVGLTPRT
-10 DAGITPRSVTRRD
+10 VTRRD
-23 ALRLF
+23 ALRILI
-28 MGAGVCA
+28 GAGMCA
-35 TFFPAVARAE
+35 VLSPVIARAA

-113 VEAKQQ
+113 VEAKQE

-178 SQKSSLEA
+178 SQKSSLET

-194 KSQLESLQSQQE
+194 KSELETLQAQQE

-254 VRRLRLG
+254 EEERRKAAAAAAAAAANKNNGSSGGSSSGGSETITGNGSLAAVQSAAYSVPSPGSGLCAAWVTRVFAAAGLNVGGGNACDMYNWYCYTSVSNIQPGMIVACPSAPYSSAAVIYGHVGIYLGNNTVRDNASGRLRTSSLSAWVSEYSVTSTVRCGWLG
-261 RQPDHHGQRQPC
+261 G
-273 RRAVGRLLRA
+273 
-283 VPGLRPV
+283 
-290 RRMGHARVC
+290 
-299 RGGPERRRWQRV
+299 
-311 RHVQLVLLHV
+311 
-321 RFQHPA
+321 
-327 GHDRRMPVRPVQL
+327 
-340 CGRDLR
+340 
-346 SRGHLPGQQ
+346 
-355 HGARQRERPS
+355 
-365 AHEQPLCLGE
+365 
-375 RVQRHVHRA
+375 
-384 LRLAG
+384 
-389 RRGALVALPKGSHDS
+389 VALS
-404 DGPGPCWRLPQ
+404 
-415 PACLILPGACIWPPD
+415 
-430 HLRWQKA
+430 

>member
-1 MPRTHISMG
+1 MSRKRIDSSEVGLTPRT
-10 DAGITPRSVTRRD
+10 VTRRD
-23 ALRLF
+23 ALRILI
-28 MGAGVCA
+28 GAGMCA
-35 TFFPAVARAE
+35 VLSPAIARAA

-119 QLGDRM
+119 QLGERM

-178 SQKSSLEA
+178 SQKSSLET

-194 KSQLESLQSQQE
+194 KSELETLQAQQE

-254 VRRLRLG
+254 EEERRKAAAAAAAAAANKNNGSSGGSSSGGSQTITGNGSLAAVQSAAYSVPSPGSGLCAAWVTRVFAAAGLNVGGGNACDMYNWYCYTSVSNIQPGMIVACPSAPYSSAARIYGHVGIYLGNNTVRDNASGRLRTSSLSAWVSEYSVTSTVRCGWLG
-261 RQPDHHGQRQPC
+261 G
-273 RRAVGRLLRA
+273 
-283 VPGLRPV
+283 
-290 RRMGHARVC
+290 
-299 RGGPERRRWQRV
+299 
-311 RHVQLVLLHV
+311 
-321 RFQHPA
+321 
-327 GHDRRMPVRPVQL
+327 
-340 CGRDLR
+340 
-346 SRGHLPGQQ
+346 
-355 HGARQRERPS
+355 
-365 AHEQPLCLGE
+365 
-375 RVQRHVHRA
+375 
-384 LRLAG
+384 
-389 RRGALVALPKGSHDS
+389 VALS
-404 DGPGPCWRLPQ
+404 
-415 PACLILPGACIWPPD
+415 
-430 HLRWQKA
+430 

>member
-1 MPRTHISMG
+1 MSRKRIDSSEVGLTPRT
-10 DAGITPRSVTRRD
+10 VTRRD
-23 ALRLF
+23 ALRILI
-28 MGAGVCA
+28 GAGMCA
-35 TFFPAVARAE
+35 VLSPAIARAA

-91 QIDAKQAEI
+91 QIDAKQTEI

-119 QLGDRM
+119 QLGERM

-178 SQKSSLEA
+178 SQKSSLET

-194 KSQLESLQSQQE
+194 KSELETLQAQQE

-254 VRRLRLG
+254 EEERRKAAAAAAAAAANKNNGSSGGSSSGGSQTITGNGSLAAVQSAAYSVPSPGSGLCAAWVTRVFAAAGLNVGGGNACDMYNWYCYTSVSNIQPGMIVACPSAPYSSAARIYGHVGIYLGNNTVRDNASGRLRTSSLSAWVSEYSVTSTVRCGWLG
-261 RQPDHHGQRQPC
+261 G
-273 RRAVGRLLRA
+273 
-283 VPGLRPV
+283 
-290 RRMGHARVC
+290 
-299 RGGPERRRWQRV
+299 
-311 RHVQLVLLHV
+311 
-321 RFQHPA
+321 
-327 GHDRRMPVRPVQL
+327 
-340 CGRDLR
+340 
-346 SRGHLPGQQ
+346 
-355 HGARQRERPS
+355 
-365 AHEQPLCLGE
+365 
-375 RVQRHVHRA
+375 
-384 LRLAG
+384 
-389 RRGALVALPKGSHDS
+389 VALS
-404 DGPGPCWRLPQ
+404 
-415 PACLILPGACIWPPD
+415 
-430 HLRWQKA
+430 

>member
-1 MPRTHISMG
+1 MSRKRIDSSEVGLTPRT
-10 DAGITPRSVTRRD
+10 VTRRD
-23 ALRLF
+23 ALRILI
-28 MGAGVCA
+28 GAGMCA
-35 TFFPAVARAE
+35 VLSPVIARAA

-113 VEAKQQ
+113 VEAKQE

-194 KSQLESLQSQQE
+194 KSELETLQAQQE
-206 QQLEEAQAKQAEAQD
+206 QQLEEAQAKQTEAQD

-254 VRRLRLG
+254 EEERRKAAAAAAAAAANKNNGSSGGSSSGGSQTITGNGSLAAVQSAAYSVPSPGSGLCAAWVTRVFAAAGLNVGGGNACDMYNWYCYTSVSNIQPGMIVACPSAPYSSAAVIYGHVGIYLGNNTVRDNASGRLRTSSLSAWVSEYSVTSTVRCGWLG
-261 RQPDHHGQRQPC
+261 G
-273 RRAVGRLLRA
+273 
-283 VPGLRPV
+283 
-290 RRMGHARVC
+290 
-299 RGGPERRRWQRV
+299 
-311 RHVQLVLLHV
+311 
-321 RFQHPA
+321 
-327 GHDRRMPVRPVQL
+327 
-340 CGRDLR
+340 
-346 SRGHLPGQQ
+346 
-355 HGARQRERPS
+355 
-365 AHEQPLCLGE
+365 
-375 RVQRHVHRA
+375 
-384 LRLAG
+384 
-389 RRGALVALPKGSHDS
+389 VALS
-404 DGPGPCWRLPQ
+404 
-415 PACLILPGACIWPPD
+415 
-430 HLRWQKA
+430 

>member
-1 MPRTHISMG
+1 MSRKRIDSSEVGLTPRT
-10 DAGITPRSVTRRD
+10 VTRRD
-23 ALRLF
+23 ALRILI
-28 MGAGVCA
+28 GAGMCA
-35 TFFPAVARAE
+35 VLSPAIARAA

-119 QLGDRM
+119 QLGERM

-194 KSQLESLQSQQE
+194 KSELETLQAQQE

-242 AAQKAAEEAARQ
+242 AAQQAAEEAARQ
-254 VRRLRLG
+254 EEERRKAAAAAAANKNNGSSGGSSSGGSQTITGNGSLAAVQSAAYSVPSPGSGLCAAWVTRVFAAAGLNVGGGNACDMYNWYCYTSVSNIQPGMIVACPSAPYSSAAVIYGHVGIYLGNNTVRDNASGRLRTSSLSAWVSEYSVTSTVRCGWLG
-261 RQPDHHGQRQPC
+261 G
-273 RRAVGRLLRA
+273 
-283 VPGLRPV
+283 
-290 RRMGHARVC
+290 
-299 RGGPERRRWQRV
+299 
-311 RHVQLVLLHV
+311 
-321 RFQHPA
+321 
-327 GHDRRMPVRPVQL
+327 
-340 CGRDLR
+340 
-346 SRGHLPGQQ
+346 
-355 HGARQRERPS
+355 
-365 AHEQPLCLGE
+365 
-375 RVQRHVHRA
+375 
-384 LRLAG
+384 
-389 RRGALVALPKGSHDS
+389 VALS
-404 DGPGPCWRLPQ
+404 
-415 PACLILPGACIWPPD
+415 
-430 HLRWQKA
+430 

>member
-1 MPRTHISMG
+1 MSRKRIDSSEVGLTPRT
-10 DAGITPRSVTRRD
+10 VTRRD
-23 ALRLF
+23 ALRILI
-28 MGAGVCA
+28 GAGMCA
-35 TFFPAVARAE
+35 VLSPVIARAA

-254 VRRLRLG
+254 EEERRKAAAAANKNNGSSGGSGSGGSQTITGNGSLAAVQSAAYSVPSPGSGLCAAWVTRVFAAAGLNVGGGNACDMYNWYCYTSVSNIQPGMIVACPSAPYSSAAVIYGHVGIYLGNNTVRDNASGRLRTSSLSAWVSEYSVTSTVRCGWLG
-261 RQPDHHGQRQPC
+261 G
-273 RRAVGRLLRA
+273 
-283 VPGLRPV
+283 
-290 RRMGHARVC
+290 
-299 RGGPERRRWQRV
+299 
-311 RHVQLVLLHV
+311 
-321 RFQHPA
+321 
-327 GHDRRMPVRPVQL
+327 
-340 CGRDLR
+340 
-346 SRGHLPGQQ
+346 
-355 HGARQRERPS
+355 
-365 AHEQPLCLGE
+365 
-375 RVQRHVHRA
+375 
-384 LRLAG
+384 
-389 RRGALVALPKGSHDS
+389 VALS
-404 DGPGPCWRLPQ
+404 
-415 PACLILPGACIWPPD
+415 
-430 HLRWQKA
+430 

>member
-1 MPRTHISMG
+1 MSRKRIDSSEVGLTPRT
-10 DAGITPRSVTRRD
+10 VTRRD
-23 ALRLF
+23 ALRILI
-28 MGAGVCA
+28 GAGMCA
-35 TFFPAVARAE
+35 VLSPVIARAA

-81 TQAQVGDLSS
+81 TQAQAGDLSS
-91 QIDAKQAEI
+91 QIDVKQAEI

-113 VEAKQQ
+113 VEAKQE

-242 AAQKAAEEAARQ
+242 AAQQAAEEAARQ
-254 VRRLRLG
+254 EEERRKAAAAAAAAAANKNNGSSGGSNSGGSQTITGNGSLAAVQSAAYSVPSPGSGLCAAWVTRVFAAAGLNVGGGNACDMYNWYCYTSVSNIQPGMIVACPSAPYSSAAMIYGHVGIYLGNNTVRDNASGRLRTSSLSAWVSEYSVTSTVRCGWLG
-261 RQPDHHGQRQPC
+261 G
-273 RRAVGRLLRA
+273 
-283 VPGLRPV
+283 
-290 RRMGHARVC
+290 
-299 RGGPERRRWQRV
+299 
-311 RHVQLVLLHV
+311 
-321 RFQHPA
+321 
-327 GHDRRMPVRPVQL
+327 
-340 CGRDLR
+340 
-346 SRGHLPGQQ
+346 
-355 HGARQRERPS
+355 
-365 AHEQPLCLGE
+365 
-375 RVQRHVHRA
+375 
-384 LRLAG
+384 
-389 RRGALVALPKGSHDS
+389 VALS
-404 DGPGPCWRLPQ
+404 
-415 PACLILPGACIWPPD
+415 
-430 HLRWQKA
+430 